1 MPESI
6 KRYIDRRASNWEG
19 MKVLLDA
26 QSTRDLTAEEE
37 AEWDRREAEIDA
49 DGKSIER
56 IERAMKLEGIATR
69 PIGDVAGVD
78 VDKREAD
85 ELRQYEEAFMEYARR
100 GERCSP
106 ATRALLESRATNG
119 QSAGVNSE
127 GGYTVPPGFLVR
139 MTETLKSFGGLI
151 NLAEVIPTSSGNPL
165 QFPTH
170 NGTTEV
176 GAIIAEAAADS
187 AVATA
192 FGTKTL
198 SAFTYTS
205 NILLASVEIL
215 QDTAFPLDTWLPT
228 RLGQRIGRALAA
240 HFATGAG
247 TTQPEGLATNVT
259 TGVTAAS
266 TTAFT
271 YTELIDLIHSVDP
284 AYRGYAGA
292 GPDAQSA
299 ANPTGFLGNDAIFKF
314 ARKLV
319 DSTGRPLWEP
329 SLQAGRPSQLLN
341 YPVYVDQGFASAM
354 TTGQKVLFFGNYNL
368 GYMVRQV
375 QGAQLMTLRERY
387 ADFRQVGY
395 MAFSRWDAKPNDAA
409 AVRVL
414 KLA

>member
-6 KRYIDRRASNWEG
+6 QRLIDRRANNWEG
-19 MKVLLDA
+19 MKVLLEA
-26 QSTRDLTAEEE
+26 SNTRDLTAEEE
-37 AEWDRREAEIDA
+37 TEWARREAEIDS
-49 DGKSIER
+49 DGKGIER
-56 IERAMKLEGIATR
+56 IERAMKLEAVSTK
-69 PIGDVAGVD
+69 PISDLTKNERDVSGDEE
-78 VDKREAD
+78 EARH
-85 ELRQYEEAFMEYARR
+85 EAAFMEYARK
-100 GERCSP
+100 GERS
-106 ATRALLESRATNG
+106 SRATIEYLEARSTNG

-139 MTETLKSFGGLI
+139 MTESLKSFGGLI

-176 GAIIAEAAADS
+176 GAIIGEAVQDT
-187 AVATA
+187 AVPTA

-215 QDTAFPLDTWLPT
+215 QDTAFPLDTWLPA

-247 TTQPEGLATNVT
+247 TTQPEGLATNAV
-259 TGVTAAS
+259 TGVTAVG

-271 YTELIDLIHSVDP
+271 YMEVIDLIHSLDP

-292 GPDAQSA
+292 GPDAQNSVE
-299 ANPTGFLGNDAIFKF
+299 PIGFLGNDAIYKF

-329 SLQAGRPSQLLN
+329 SLQAGRPSSLLN

-354 TTGQKVLFFGNYNL
+354 TTGQKVLYFGNYNL

-395 MAFSRWDAKPNDAA
+395 MAFSRWDAKPNDTA